1 MLKQTSLKSSDVSV
15 EGVEKLRQPS
25 MPVEEDSQPIS
36 LMVSDDMNRTK
47 TAVDKVQVM
56 NELEKHG
63 LGEVVRMS
71 GTPGHGGSA
80 SIDPDYFL
88 RLINCLK
95 ILSQPLNFSRIFRP
109 DVNMG
114 RRDRGQRISQ
124 NIKPYN
130 LQSRKLCDL
139 HPCRKSRM
147 SQICT
152 TWNKYLH

>member
-95 ILSQPLNFSRIFRP
+95 ILSQE
-109 DVNMG
+109 V
-114 RRDRGQRISQ
+114 
-124 NIKPYN
+124 
-130 LQSRKLCDL
+130 
-139 HPCRKSRM
+139 
-147 SQICT
+147 
-152 TWNKYLH
+152 